1 MNKAVELLKEERK
14 ELIRTIKW
22 IEPEISYN
30 TGRIEELSQ
39 EGHAER
45 LREHYPKMWSDK
57 WTPEDF
63 IKTNLE
69 SHQRSLNTYTEK
81 KKLAEKEL
89 EDIKTALSILKKNG
103 IC

>member
-14 ELIRTIKW
+14 KLKRDIKW
-22 IEPEISYN
+22 IEPEISSN
-30 TGRIEELSQ
+30 TRRIEELSR
-39 EGHAER
+39 EGYAEW

-57 WTPEDF
+57 WTPEDY
-63 IKTNLE
+63 IKVNLE
-69 SHQRSLNTYTEK
+69 SCQRSLDTYTEK